1 VRVTSLARETGRSPG
16 LPCFRK
22 RMAYRLAEALGRRQ
36 RLVSLDRLL
45 DRQVVAA

>member
-1 VRVTSLARETGRSPG
+1 VTSLARETGRSPA

-22 RMAYRLAEALGRRQ
+22 RMAYRLAGALDRRQ

-45 DRQVVAA
+45 QREVVAA